1 MVVTWLHRGCGVR
14 AKLEELDWNEC
25 VFTSLQACKMCLNE
39 ASSINGIRFFFLSL
53 LVGSTIM
60 VFGSSSFYHLTDEG
74 HHF

>member
-1 MVVTWLHRGCGVR
+1 MVVTWLHRGCGIK

-25 VFTSLQACKMCLNE
+25 DFTSLQACKMCLNE
-39 ASSINGIRFFFLSL
+39 ASSINGIRFFLSL
-53 LVGSTIM
+53 LVGSTVM

>member
-39 ASSINGIRFFFLSL
+39 ASSINGIHFFPSL
-53 LVGSTIM
+53 LVGSTVM
-60 VFGSSSFYHLTDEG
+60 VFFFGSSSSIT
-74 HHF
+74 